1 MALKNHRFIAIL
13 VGIAVLLMVPFV
25 AMFFTDEVDW
35 SPSDFII
42 AGGLLLTTGL
52 ACELILRRVTSRMA
66 RIVACLVVLAALFV
80 IWVELAVGIFG
91 SPFAGN

>member
-1 MALKNHRFIAIL
+1 MIL
-13 VGIAVLLMVPFV
+13 AGIAVLLMIPFV
-25 AMFFTDEVDW
+25 AMFFTNEVNW

-42 AGGLLLTTGL
+42 AGALLLATGL
-52 ACELILRRVTSRMA
+52 ACELILRKVTSRKN

-80 IWVELAVGIFG
+80 IWVELAVGLFD